1 LTAVICF
8 ANEDKRRMCQKGIF
22 DNDDDEHTINILS
35 SSSSHS
41 SVPM

>member
-1 LTAVICF
+1 VIRF
-8 ANEDKRRMCQKGIF
+8 VNEARRRWCQKGIF
-22 DNDDDEHTINILS
+22 DKDDDERMVNILS